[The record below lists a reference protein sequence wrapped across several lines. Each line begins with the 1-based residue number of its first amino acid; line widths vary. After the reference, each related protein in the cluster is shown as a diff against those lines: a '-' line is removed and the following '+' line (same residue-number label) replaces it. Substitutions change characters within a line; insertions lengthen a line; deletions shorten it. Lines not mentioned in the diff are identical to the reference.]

1 MYTSQ
6 THTHTPTPNITHI
19 FQTCTHTSNT
29 PNTHTQFQAVFPS
42 FLKYEWTIKP
52 DMWINL
58 QKQKIKAKTNR
69 WWWVGEEG
77 KQELKHYN
85 HNSQLEK
92 KNHIHET
99 RTGFLKGNTLRITKS
114 LEIQYTIIKNQ
125 YKKWY
130 KELRKI
136 SQSITKRQHIW
147 EAKDNQIR
155 GSIQRVQNQRLRGAE
170 TIVNRKLSMTKSNK
184 MCQSCKTWISKM
196 KWPLDVEQKE
206 LTKSTL
212 RYIIRTFQNTSNRET
227 TFS

>member
-6 THTHTPTPNITHI
+6 THTHTHTPNITHI
-19 FQTCTHTSNT
+19 FQACTHTSNT
-29 PNTHTQFQAVFPS
+29 PNTHTQFQAVFPW

-58 QKQKIKAKTNR
+58 QKQKIKTKTNR
-69 WWWVGEEG
+69 WWWAGEEG

-92 KNHIHET
+92 KSHPWNKNRI
-99 RTGFLKGNTLRITKS
+99 LKRKHFENNKEC
-114 LEIQYTIIKNQ
+114 LEIQNTIIKNQ

-130 KELRKI
+130 KELGKI
-136 SQSITKRQHIW
+136 SQCITKRQHIW

-170 TIVNRKLSMTKSNK
+170 TIMDRKPSMIKSNK

-196 KWPLDVEQKE
+196 KWPLDVEQKG

-212 RYIIRTFQNTSNRET
+212 RYIVRTFQNTSNRET